1 VIDRARIPN
10 LLTFARAAA
19 VPVSLLIMIFSPG
32 QHAWLYVIFVTASLT
47 DLLDGYLARKWNSV
61 SPLGALLDPIADKL
75 LVALTL
81 VYILVEGGI
90 TPYAASPL
98 TPSASGSPWEATQ
111 AFNHGTAWA
120 TGLVDLL
127 HLSFPV
133 PSPADAPF
141 VTMLWT
147 LSASSLFIPVILI
160 LLRELYISGLREFL
174 ATRQMTLP
182 VSKGGKWKTAMQ
194 MTGIGLVLG
203 APVFAEPF
211 FAALGNA
218 FIWLAALLALVSAVD
233 YTRKA
238 WGILK

>member
-1 VIDRARIPN
+1 MITRQDIPN
-10 LLTFARAAA
+10 LLTFARVAA
-19 VPVSLLIMIFSPG
+19 VPVSLLMMIFAPG

-81 VYILVEGGI
+81 VYLLVEG
-90 TPYAASPL
+90 ASPL
-98 TPSASGSPWEATQ
+98 NPIPS
-111 AFNHGTAWA
+111 GTAWA

-133 PSPADAPF
+133 PSLADAPF
-141 VTMLWT
+141 VTTLWT

-174 ATRQMTLP
+174 ATRQKTLP
-182 VSKGGKWKTAMQ
+182 VSKGGKWKAAMQ

-218 FIWLAALLALVSAVD
+218 FIWLAAFLALVSAAD
-233 YTRKA
+233 YSRKA
-238 WGILK
+238 WGSLK